1 MGHFQ
6 TDWSAGNTGNI
17 EFPIKQRMVEEEMPA
32 SPHSHGMGTLYETMH
47 ARAMAPAV
55 TPLDG
60 PLLPLS
66 PALDFIHRRIM
77 PRIFKNPLSR
87 FFLSYFNLIH

>member
-1 MGHFQ
+1 MH
-6 TDWSAGNTGNI
+6 
-17 EFPIKQRMVEEEMPA
+17 A

-47 ARAMAPAV
+47 ARAMAPGV

-87 FFLSYFNLIH
+87 FFLSYFNLIR